1 MSNQVN
7 DNIRERAREA
17 SEEATNSVLGAQ
29 LDRAI
34 ELDDLELM
42 RELTSA
48 IERHMTYIETINDSE
63 VA

>member
-48 IERHMTYIETINDSE
+48 IERHLNYVDNLTDE

>member
-34 ELDDLELM
+34 ELDDLEAM
-42 RELTSA
+42 WVLTQA
-48 IERHMTYIETINDSE
+48 VERHLQYIETINDSE
-63 VA
+63 VY

>member
-7 DNIRERAREA
+7 DNIRERAKEA

-48 IERHMTYIETINDSE
+48 VERHLNYVDNLNDE
-63 VA
+63 VR